1 MTAETENMKKKET
14 KGWKVFDENLKCRNY
29 QFEVG
34 KTYKAKGQ
42 LEICANGFHFHEN
55 PKDLFAYYSFDPKNR
70 VCEVTCEGVIT
81 GDNKSVCRSITLI
94 RELDWADVL
103 RLVNVGSGN
112 TGRLNTGSCNTG
124 NRNTGDWNTGDC
136 NIGNRNTGDC
146 NTGDCNN
153 GSCNTG
159 SWNTGSCNTG
169 NCNSGSCNTGDWN
182 KTDYCSGLFN
192 TVEQKVALFNGA
204 AYVLMSEFRDTPSY
218 NALYSTSF
226 RLTEWVDT
234 KDMTDVEKSENP
246 TYEAT
251 GGFLRKYTYV
261 EACKNWWNRL
271 SEERKE
277 LIIAIPGFDA
287 KIFEEITSI
296 TV

>member
-1 MTAETENMKKKET
+1 MKKET

-34 KTYKAKGQ
+34 KTYKVEGV
-42 LEICANGFHFHEN
+42 LEMCINGFHFHEN
-55 PKDLFAYYSFDPKNR
+55 SKDLFAYYSFDPKNR
-70 VCEVTCEGVIT
+70 VCEVTCEEVIT
-81 GDNKSVCRSITLI
+81 GDDKSVCRNITLI

-112 TGRLNTGSCNTG
+112 TGRRNTG
-124 NRNTGDWNTGDC
+124 N
-136 NIGNRNTGDC
+136 
-146 NTGDCNN
+146 
-153 GSCNTG
+153 
-159 SWNTGSCNTG
+159 CNTG
-169 NCNSGSCNTGDWN
+169 NCNTGNYNTGGYNTGGYNTGGYNTGNCNTGNCNTGNCNTGNYNTGGYNTGNWN

-192 TVEQKVALFNGA
+192 TVEQKVPLFNGA
-204 AYVLMSEFRDTPSY
+204 AYVLMSEFRDTPNY
-218 NALYSTSF
+218 NALYSALF

-251 GGFLRKYTYV
+251 GGFLRKYTYGD
-261 EACKNWWNRL
+261 ACKEWWNQL
-271 SEERKE
+271 SKENKE

-287 KIFEEITSI
+287 KIFEEITGI
-296 TV
+296 TVCSQKQV